1 MTFSTASSIIHEGGG
16 YFAFFRLMALVTLR
30 ILDGPERGT
39 AFRQLVVPVSIGRED
54 GNIIQLND
62 ERVSRFHAKIHENG
76 GNILLTDLQSTNG
89 TRVNGEV
96 VQIWPLRPG
105 DVITLGRSVLIF
117 GSSDEIAKRL
127 ASLSK
132 LDQSA
137 WIPMGPEGDDFPVFQ
152 RTADGRERNVSTSS
166 LFELE
171 IFRGITPEELAPLH
185 LLAPPNTPTDLTPKQ
200 AAQMTEL
207 LQYMHLRLRYL
218 VSTVQPGGDD
228 RAERITLDQA
238 QWQNLLDL
246 YGRIAIA
253 LHTVT
258 DQ

>member
-1 MTFSTASSIIHEGGG
+1 
-16 YFAFFRLMALVTLR
+16 MALVTLR

-39 AFRQLVVPVSIGRED
+39 AFHQLAVPVSIGRED

-96 VQIWPLRPG
+96 VQIWQLRPG
-105 DVITLGRSVLIF
+105 DVIALGRSVLIF

-127 ASLSK
+127 ASLNK
-132 LDQSA
+132 QDQSA
-137 WIPMGPEGDDFPVFQ
+137 WIPMGAEGDDFPVLQ
-152 RTADGRERNVSTSS
+152 RTIDGRERSVSSS
-166 LFELE
+166 SPFELE
-171 IFRGITPEELAPLH
+171 IFRGMNPEELAPLH
-185 LLAPPNTPTDLTPKQ
+185 LLAPPPTPTNLTPKQ
-200 AAQMTEL
+200 AAQITEF
-207 LQYMHLRLRYL
+207 LQYMHIRLRYL
-218 VSTVQPGGDD
+218 VSSVQQETNDT
-228 RAERITLDQA
+228 AERVTLDQA